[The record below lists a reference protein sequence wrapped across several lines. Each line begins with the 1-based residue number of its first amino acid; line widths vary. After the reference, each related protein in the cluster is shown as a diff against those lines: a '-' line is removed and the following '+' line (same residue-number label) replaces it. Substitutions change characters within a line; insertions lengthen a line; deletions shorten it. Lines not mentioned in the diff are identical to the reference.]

1 MTGAMATIQ
10 VASQLAI
17 IDGIGFDPFFRG
29 LLSVLVGVVV
39 LCGGTYL
46 LIATNTGA
54 RSGMMIACAGL
65 FGWNF
70 LMGIIWTVYGIGWT
84 GGDPTWH
91 LIEINFDDVE
101 EADDGLLFSEVE
113 GAPELHQIDISVDA
127 DDPDEAQVLA
137 LAKSETVD
145 IADWRYLTTA
155 DSIRGEAQAAADA
168 YLVEEGVFEAGE
180 YLPLQFGGFTRGGKP
195 VLEIDEDAN
204 VFSSQAT
211 RVAHFFN
218 ETFLNPAHSQEL
230 IVIQAQQ
237 IIAKPALPGE
247 PPPTAEV
254 DPAAPL
260 VSVIMDRDRGGPFPS
275 LVSGKRFTPFMF
287 TIANGLLFAVFA
299 WALHNRDRR
308 MDLIRSAVPA

>member
-1 MTGAMATIQ
+1 MMGVLATAQ
-10 VASQLAI
+10 VAI

-65 FGWNF
+65 FGWNL

-84 GGDPTWH
+84 GGDPSWH
-91 LIEINFDDVE
+91 LIEINVDDVDQN
-101 EADDGLLFSEVE
+101 DDGLLFSEVA
-113 GAPELHQIDISVDA
+113 GAPDLHNIDIGVDVE
-127 DDPDEAQVLA
+127 DPDEAQVLA
-137 LAKSETVD
+137 LAKSETVQMG
-145 IADWRYLTTA
+145 DWRYLTTA

-168 YLVEEGVFEAGE
+168 YLVEEGVFEAGN

-195 VLEIDEDAN
+195 ILEIEEDAGLI
-204 VFSSQAT
+204 SSQAT

-218 ETFLNPAHSQEL
+218 ETFLNPTHSQEL

-237 IIAKPALPGE
+237 IIAKPTLPGE

-275 LVSGKRFTPFMF
+275 IISGKRFTPFMF

-308 MDLIRSAVPA
+308 MDLIRAAVS